1 MRVDPSYITNLVG
14 SLDQAQS
21 NEQQLSSE
29 LSSGVSITSLSQNPV
44 GAGQNVLL
52 LNQIQQ
58 DDSFTA
64 SSNLVTGQLQVADSA
79 LGSVV
84 SELTQ
89 AVSLATSANNGTM
102 SASDVKSI
110 GSQISGI
117 LDEVQ
122 SLANTSYQGQYIFA
136 GGQTGTAP
144 FSTST
149 ASSPAVTTYSGDED
163 VNYLELP
170 NGQKIQLNVPGDQV
184 FLGGGTNSV
193 FGALNALVADYSSGT
208 VNTSQAVSD
217 TEALGTALNYV
228 SQQRV
233 TVDNSITQLSAAS
246 SAVTNE
252 KTQLT
257 TAQTDLM
264 QADIPT
270 VSTQLSLAET
280 QQTALE
286 DVIAQLESTSNNLFC
301 QAAAVNRGLR
311 RILYTECERASLVRS
326 TAISLECDARAPV
339 CAVAQPL
346 FALARRDLFRPAR
359 RNADRQK
366 HSWFCLGF
374 ARGTPAL
381 SRLDGRDAARSTQAS
396 IKRSVPNPR

>member
-1 MRVDPSYITNLVG
+1 
-14 SLDQAQS
+14 
-21 NEQQLSSE
+21 LSKD
-29 LSSGVSITSLSQNPV
+29 PV

-58 DDSFTA
+58 DDSFTQ
-64 SSNLVTGQLQVADSA
+64 SSNQVTGQLQVADSA

-89 AVSLATSANNGTM
+89 AVTLATSANNGTM
-102 SASDVKSI
+102 NASDVKSI
-110 GSQISGI
+110 GNQISGI

-122 SLANTSYQGQYIFA
+122 SLANTSYQGQYVFA
-136 GGQTGTAP
+136 GGQTSAAP
-144 FSTST
+144 FSTSA
-149 ASSPAVTTYSGDED
+149 ASSPGVTKYSGDED
-163 VNYLELP
+163 VNYLGLP
-170 NGQKIQLNVPGDQV
+170 NGQKIQLNVPGGQI
-184 FLGGGTNSV
+184 FLGSGSNSV

-233 TVDNSITQLSAAS
+233 TIDNSVTQLSAAS

-270 VSTQLSLAET
+270 VSTQLALAET

-286 DVIAQLESTSNNLFC
+286 DVIAQLESTSNNLFSKL
-301 QAAAVNRGLR
+301 Q
-311 RILYTECERASLVRS
+311 
-326 TAISLECDARAPV
+326 
-339 CAVAQPL
+339 
-346 FALARRDLFRPAR
+346 
-359 RNADRQK
+359 
-366 HSWFCLGF
+366 
-374 ARGTPAL
+374 
-381 SRLDGRDAARSTQAS
+381 
-396 IKRSVPNPR
+396 